1 MCGPRAF
8 VNQSQFKAA
17 IARAAKRLAPD
28 VASIIPT
35 LGDNSSGERA
45 VFFMVILSDVANRRE
60 QLLNV
65 TNQVSNTIFNGL
77 EPLEQWGVLPISI
90 SAASLG
96 RRSLTNPL
104 WRNGWHSRTNCFD

>member
-1 MCGPRAF
+1 MCVPRAF
-8 VNQSQFKAA
+8 VHQSKFKAA

-35 LGDNSSGERA
+35 LGDDSSGERA
-45 VFFMVILSDVANRRE
+45 VFFMVILSDIANRRE

-77 EPLEQWGVLPISI
+77 EPLEQWGVLPYFNF
-90 SAASLG
+90 
-96 RRSLTNPL
+96 RSQSGQAKLNEPAL
-104 WRNGWHSRTNCFD
+104 A